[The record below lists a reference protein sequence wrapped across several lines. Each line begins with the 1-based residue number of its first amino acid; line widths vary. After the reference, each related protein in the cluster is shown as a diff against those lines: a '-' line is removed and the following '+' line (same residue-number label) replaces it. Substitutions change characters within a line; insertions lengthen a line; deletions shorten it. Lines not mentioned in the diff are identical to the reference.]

1 MRATVHRGLMVFL
14 VASLGAAAWSFW
26 PAPETTPPVTPP
38 QSETAV
44 PVPPLP
50 TAPHGLEAAPTP
62 ADAGGIPEPELD
74 WRDPATRDRLVEV
87 ARRHCTWPPH
97 PTSWYTLD
105 EPCETALNRFL
116 LTDDWRRVLDNP
128 LATRHAV
135 VAAFQNPECRPHAGD
150 PRQTSGREWRR
161 RRGED
166 RPELREACA
175 ADAMARLADLQHKC
189 VEQLHQ
195 DWVKSHDRAMG
206 RIDRMAEES
215 YTQDRY
221 YRLVEDEHYRS
232 VSIYWE
238 THMCRSVDP
247 GAFEWVD
254 ALPEPPGDPAA
265 PRYNRPAISQ
275 WLDLYDAADRLG
287 AEIPEDLSEFLAKGR

>member
-1 MRATVHRGLMVFL
+1 MRATVRWGLLFLL
-14 VASLGAAAWSFW
+14 VASFGAAAWSFW
-26 PAPETTPPVTPP
+26 PAPETTTPVTLP

-44 PVPPLP
+44 PMPPLP
-50 TAPHGLEAAPTP
+50 AVAPAPEAAPTP
-62 ADAGGIPEPELD
+62 EGGGMPEPEPD
-74 WRDPATRDRLVEV
+74 WRDPTTRGRLVEA
-87 ARRHCTWPPH
+87 ARHHCTWPPH
-97 PTSWYTLD
+97 PSSWYALD

-135 VAAFQNPECRPHAGD
+135 VAAFEDPECRPHAGD

-161 RRGED
+161 LRREP

-189 VEQLHQ
+189 VERLHQ
-195 DWVKSHDRAMG
+195 DWAKSHDKAIDRL
-206 RIDRMAEES
+206 DRMAAEDS

-232 VSIYWE
+232 THIYWE